1 MNFKYKAIEENGVEK
16 EGLIAAAN
24 QDLAIASLQRRGMII
39 VSIREEGKKKGLEMT
54 IFEKVPQKEI
64 VILSRQISTLFEAQ
78 VSALKAFSLVAST
91 TDNDLLKRKLNQV
104 VDDLQAGYSIS
115 GALAKHNDVFSD
127 FYVNMVKAGEESGKL
142 NQTFGYLADYL
153 DRNYELTSKTKNA
166 LIYPIF
172 VIITFF
178 TVMTLMLTMVIPKLS
193 QIITESGQ
201 DVPLY
206 TKVVIG
212 FSNFLVDYG
221 IVILAVI
228 VAGVLYLIRL
238 SRSGSGKKYLDNL
251 KLTFPALGNLFRKLY
266 LSRIADNLDTMI
278 SAGIP
283 IVRALQITG
292 EVVGNRVYKDIIK
305 EAEEG
310 VKAGNSLSAS
320 FEKNPEYI
328 PTILIQMIKVG
339 EETGSLS
346 SILKTLA
353 KFYKREVD
361 AAVDTIVGLIEPIM
375 IVALGLGV
383 GFLLASVLVPIYNLA
398 SGIA

>member
-1 MNFKYKAIEENGVEK
+1 MNFKYKAIEESGVEK
-16 EGLIAAAN
+16 EGIIAAAN

-78 VSALKAFSLVAST
+78 VSALKAFSLVASS

-172 VIITFF
+172 VIFTFF
-178 TVMTLMLTMVIPKLS
+178 AVMTLMLTMVIPKLS

-206 TKVVIG
+206 TRVVIG

>member
-1 MNFKYKAIEENGVEK
+1 MNFKYKAIEESGVEK
-16 EGLIAAAN
+16 DGIIAAAN

-78 VSALKAFSLVAST
+78 VSALKAFSLVASS

-115 GALAKHNDVFSD
+115 GALAKHGDVFSD

-172 VIITFF
+172 VIFTFF
-178 TVMTLMLTMVIPKLS
+178 AVMALMLTMVIPKLS

>member
-1 MNFKYKAIEENGVEK
+1 MNFKYKAIEESGVEK
-16 EGLIAAAN
+16 EGIIAAAN

-78 VSALKAFSLVAST
+78 VSALKAFSLVASS

-115 GALAKHNDVFSD
+115 GALAKHGDVFSD

-172 VIITFF
+172 VIFTFF
-178 TVMTLMLTMVIPKLS
+178 AVMALMLTMVIPKLS

>member
-178 TVMTLMLTMVIPKLS
+178 AVMTLMLTMVIPKLS